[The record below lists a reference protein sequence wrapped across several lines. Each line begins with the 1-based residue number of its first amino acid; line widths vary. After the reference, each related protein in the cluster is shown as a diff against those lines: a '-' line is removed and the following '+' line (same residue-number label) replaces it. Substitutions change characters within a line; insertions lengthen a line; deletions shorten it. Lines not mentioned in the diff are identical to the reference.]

1 MNDAVLKSPVT
12 VSLRAKRKILYKQ
25 PH

>member
-1 MNDAVLKSPVT
+1 MNDAVVKSPVT
-12 VSLRAKRKILYKQ
+12 VSLRAKQKILYKQ

>member
-1 MNDAVLKSPVT
+1 MNDAVVKSPVT

-25 PH
+25 SH

>member
-1 MNDAVLKSPVT
+1 MNDAVVKSPVT

-25 PH
+25 LH

>member
-25 PH
+25 PR

>member
-1 MNDAVLKSPVT
+1 MNDVVLKSPVT

>member
-1 MNDAVLKSPVT
+1 MNDAVVKSPET
-12 VSLRAKRKILYKQ
+12 VSLWAKRKILYKQ

>member
-1 MNDAVLKSPVT
+1 MNDALVKSPVT
-12 VSLRAKRKILYKQ
+12 VSLRAKRIILYKQ